1 MWHFFWVRSKVVIV
15 VLAKERKE
23 GRKLESSCRVLLWA
37 ELEVRIRSTEKTAG
51 VEGQVILRAPG
62 LHKITYIELWM
73 ACKSKSFSLFKLFKS
88 EIWEQSYD
96 VLCLSNNLVSII
108 SKCIILTL
116 PVGFKLLKSIYF
128 TSDACTSEIL
138 NFFNLYNINSSS
150 KKYYFVYAKKIKFYK
165 LYHLSLSC

>member
-73 ACKSKSFSLFKLFKS
+73 ACKSKSLSIQIIQVRNLK
-88 EIWEQSYD
+88 EQSYD
-96 VLCLSNNLVSII
+96 VLCSSNNLVSII
-108 SKCIILTL
+108 SKCILLTL
-116 PVGFKLLKSIYF
+116 PYGVKPLKF
-128 TSDACTSEIL
+128 
-138 NFFNLYNINSSS
+138 
-150 KKYYFVYAKKIKFYK
+150 
-165 LYHLSLSC
+165 